1 MPSYT
6 VTPIA
11 NLWVSTNRGLAFLE
25 SSDSADELNARLVFE
40 ALPEKK
46 QDMVRSRFDHWL
58 QGNKHD
64 KYFHGWPNNPTY
76 KDCFVFKWKDKRQH
90 QRLYGFLTHP
100 RPLTAAWFMAC
111 ILVSHAQKNREE
123 TDPSELNGANR
134 LRIDAAVIKAVRLA
148 YPEQF

>member
-64 KYFHGWPNNPTY
+64 KYFHGWLNNPTY
-76 KDCFVFKWKDKRQH
+76 KDCFVFK
-90 QRLYGFLTHP
+90 
-100 RPLTAAWFMAC
+100 
-111 ILVSHAQKNREE
+111 
-123 TDPSELNGANR
+123 
-134 LRIDAAVIKAVRLA
+134 LRIRGNIRGYMVFLH
-148 YPEQF
+148 